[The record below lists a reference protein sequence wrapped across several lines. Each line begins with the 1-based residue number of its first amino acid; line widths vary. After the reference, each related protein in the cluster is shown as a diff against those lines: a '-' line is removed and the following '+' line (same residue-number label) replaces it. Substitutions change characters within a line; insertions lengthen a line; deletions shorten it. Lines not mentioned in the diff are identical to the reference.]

1 MESEGRQD
9 NLYVA
14 HYDEPDEP
22 DERDAGD
29 ARRDAEGLARAA
41 RDSARQMDFA
51 RWRVLRYI
59 AGFFLACVSI
69 AGGAVAVL
77 AVIAALTSGTG
88 PVSLITGIDGDSVR
102 SVTLTS
108 AQMLMFAGAIV
119 ALEVV
124 LIWAATLLFSRGLH
138 PAQWVAVG
146 VMATASTV
154 GVVLGAGG
162 VFDGSVDWPYLVAF
176 PLIVV
181 ASLLESLRLRRLRA
195 RWGE

>member
-9 NLYVA
+9 HPCAA
-14 HYDEPDEP
+14 HYDSPDEP
-22 DERDAGD
+22 DDEE
-29 ARRDAEGLARAA
+29 ARRDADALAQAE
-41 RDSARQMDFA
+41 RDSLRQMDFA
-51 RWRVLRYI
+51 RWRALRYL
-59 AGFFLACVSI
+59 AGVFLACVSI

-88 PVSLITGIDGDSVR
+88 PVNLVTDIEQSGVR
-102 SVTLTS
+102 SATLTS
-108 AQMLMFAGAIV
+108 GQLFMLAGAIV

-138 PAQWVAVG
+138 PGQWVAVG
-146 VMATASTV
+146 VMAAASTV
-154 GVVLGAGG
+154 GVALGAGG
-162 VFDGSVDWPYLVAF
+162 IFISAGNWPYLVAF

-181 ASLLESLRLRRLRA
+181 ASLLESLRIRGLRA